1 MLNCFE
7 DWLDNNIFG
16 LKKSDYQ
23 QVSQLKK
30 TNKQKKKTKIYHFKV
45 LLADLNH
52 DLLIFIA
59 NLELLCFLFLSL
71 AWWVASDP
79 SC

>member
-30 TNKQKKKTKIYHFKV
+30 TNKQKKRQKSIILKSY
-45 LLADLNH
+45 
-52 DLLIFIA
+52 LLI
-59 NLELLCFLFLSL
+59 
-71 AWWVASDP
+71 
-79 SC
+79 